1 MRSSVSMGDWNE
13 GRQRHW
19 CVVASRFLRNPPG
32 AAEASSCGRVSII
45 VIDYSY
51 HLTGCHPSSKVNK
64 YFFWRIDFLS
74 LEPWSKERK
83 TSDTVPVMCQND
95 SGDSQTL

>member
-1 MRSSVSMGDWNE
+1 MGDWNE

-19 CVVASRFLRNPPG
+19 CVVASRFLRKPPG
-32 AAEASSCGRVSII
+32 AAEASSCGTVSII

-64 YFFWRIDFLS
+64 YFFLRIEFLS
-74 LEPWSKERK
+74 RDAVAKEAK
-83 TSDTVPVMCQND
+83 NFDNLPAISPDG
-95 SGDSQTL
+95 S